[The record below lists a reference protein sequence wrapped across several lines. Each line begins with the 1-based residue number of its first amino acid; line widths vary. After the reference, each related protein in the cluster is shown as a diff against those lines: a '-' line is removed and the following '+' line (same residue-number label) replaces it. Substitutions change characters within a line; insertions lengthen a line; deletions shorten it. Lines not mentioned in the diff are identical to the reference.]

1 MPIRSE
7 RTDPNRK
14 AVKMNTTGYA
24 LYAFTDADLIAS
36 FNDTQ
41 VARKQYYVWFIGND
55 TSKHTRQSDVHM
67 MVWADNKTEARK
79 LAREYAVRIM
89 NRSFD
94 RIVIEA

>member
-1 MPIRSE
+1 MTQVRE
-7 RTDPNRK
+7 
-14 AVKMNTTGYA
+14 
-24 LYAFTDADLIAS
+24 YAFTDADLIAS